1 MALVAAF
8 LDRDGTIIE
17 DAHYASRP
25 DQVKLISGAAE
36 GLKMLTRKGYLL
48 FVVSNQSGVGR
59 GLIQESE
66 FLAVH
71 ARFCEVLQEQGIEI
85 AEFAYCL
92 HHPDDP
98 CLCRKPKTGLVPRKY
113 KGAVIDFTR
122 SVVIGDRGSDVELG
136 VQLGAKPI
144 LVRTGKGASTESRWP
159 SPPPSIAV
167 FDGLLQAASRLPDV
181 ASNA

>member
-17 DAHYASRP
+17 DAHYPKHP
-25 DQVKLISGAAE
+25 DQVRLLPGAVE
-36 GLKMLTRKGYLL
+36 GLKLLRRKGYLI

-71 ARFCEVLQEQGIEI
+71 RRFCEVLQQNGVEI
-85 AEFAYCL
+85 AEFSYCL

-113 KGAVIDFTR
+113 QDQRIDFKH
-122 SVVIGDRGSDVELG
+122 SVVIGDRDSDLELG
-136 VQLGAKPI
+136 VQLGAKSI
-144 LVRTGKGASTESRWP
+144 LVRTGKGAVTESQWP
-159 SPPPSIAV
+159 SPPPFLAIY
-167 FDGLLQAASRLPDV
+167 DGLLQAVLPLPDV